1 VQDPSAADRGL
12 VVAMRNVYN
21 NESTVE
27 YDAYDLLPVKVT
39 DALGM
44 EVTSENDYRVL
55 SPLQMTDPNENVTK
69 VAFNALGLVS
79 KIALCGKDNG
89 ANGDTLAVPGT
100 SFAYD
105 FFAFVNDSD
114 PISVRKTVRE
124 NHINAPYISSLPP
137 AEQNA
142 TIASTEYSDGY
153 GRIVQS
159 RAQAEDI
166 IFGTLAAACPPAVGG
181 RPKARPSMHRAMW
194 CRPPGT
200 KPSTMAPL
208 MNTTKAAPSTL

>member
-1 VQDPSAADRGL
+1 MQVMAE
-12 VVAMRNVYN
+12 
-21 NESTVE
+21 NE
-27 YDAYDLLPVKVT
+27 YRLLAPWK
-39 DALGM
+39 
-44 EVTSENDYRVL
+44 
-55 SPLQMTDPNENVTK
+55 MTDPNENVTK

-166 IFGTLAAACPPAVGG
+166 IFGNQTFGDSGLPADCQRIKRRQMPRRWVHNALL
-181 RPKARPSMHRAMW
+181 RLR
-194 CRPPGT
+194 
-200 KPSTMAPL
+200 
-208 MNTTKAAPSTL
+208 